1 MLGATHVQDR
11 MALRQTCKLMCGTV
25 SFGGICLAYP
35 MPPSERRLIPSLTR
49 RPGLTQLHFTQTD
62 EKPLRKREF
71 KALLSRL
78 GTAPTT
84 RRCCHRAST
93 CLVASTVLLMLESE
107 SGNHS
112 KRTS

>member
-1 MLGATHVQDR
+1 MQIMPYKTSLVAIHVQDR
-11 MALRQTCKLMCGTV
+11 MALRQTCKLMCETV
-25 SFGGICLAYP
+25 SFGGIRLAYP
-35 MPPSERRLIPSLTR
+35 MPPSERRLIPNLTR

-84 RRCCHRAST
+84 RRCCRKTST
-93 CLVASTVLLMLESE
+93 CIVVSNNSPDVGKS
-107 SGNHS
+107 
-112 KRTS
+112 